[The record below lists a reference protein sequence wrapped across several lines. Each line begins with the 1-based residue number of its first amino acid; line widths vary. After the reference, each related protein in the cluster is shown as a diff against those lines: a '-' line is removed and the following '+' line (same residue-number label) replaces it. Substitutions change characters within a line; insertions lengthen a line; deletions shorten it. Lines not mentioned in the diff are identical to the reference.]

1 MAKLTAWIFAIIGIL
16 IILAAF
22 GLFSTTEPWFLFVVG
37 VALLVIA
44 IGKFVRMS
52 KFSGKRR

>member
-1 MAKLTAWIFAIIGIL
+1 MAKLTAWIFVILGIL

-22 GLFSTTEPWFLFVVG
+22 GLFSITDQWFLFVTGIG
-37 VALLVIA
+37 VLVVA

-52 KFSGKRR
+52 KKRR